1 MRATET
7 IYREMLSAYAKRR
20 GGQLQEDC
28 DLSVRLWAAAAQIQ
42 ALEAQAEWVL
52 GQSFPQTATGEE
64 LEKHGFLRGI
74 ARNPARQ
81 ASGTLRFSVQEA
93 VEEDLEIAQGT
104 VCMTAG
110 LVAFETTQAG
120 VLPAGEL
127 SVDLPAQAVEP
138 GPGGN
143 VSAGTVRTMAVA
155 PVGVAAC
162 TNPVPFTGGREEEGD
177 EELRARILATYQQ
190 LPNGTNGAYYAQEAL
205 AVEGVTAVRVLPK
218 NRGMG
223 TVDVIIAGVEGL
235 PGEELL
241 RQVQE
246 RLEQKREIAV
256 DVAVLAPEPVAVRLI
271 LSVKPKPG
279 LLPGPVIARV
289 QEAMETWFDGSMLG
303 RDLLLAQIGQRIYQ
317 VEGVDNYRIEG
328 PANDVVVAEN
338 QLPVLESVSVEE
350 LR

>member
-1 MRATET
+1 MKTVEE
-7 IYREMLSAYAKRR
+7 IYREMMDRFSQETGMEPNGTGEMAVRMYA
-20 GGQLQEDC
+20 L
-28 DLSVRLWAAAAQIQ
+28 AAQVYGLYEELAWTCRQ
-42 ALEAQAEWVL
+42 C
-52 GQSFPQTATGEE
+52 FPQTATGEE

-205 AVEGVTAVRVLPK
+205 TVEGVTAVRVLPK
-218 NRGMG
+218 NR
-223 TVDVIIAGVEGL
+223 
-235 PGEELL
+235 
-241 RQVQE
+241 
-246 RLEQKREIAV
+246 
-256 DVAVLAPEPVAVRLI
+256 VRW
-271 LSVKPKPG
+271 
-279 LLPGPVIARV
+279 
-289 QEAMETWFDGSMLG
+289 M
-303 RDLLLAQIGQRIYQ
+303 
-317 VEGVDNYRIEG
+317 
-328 PANDVVVAEN
+328 
-338 QLPVLESVSVEE
+338 
-350 LR
+350 